1 LSKSLQALINSLQP
15 HATVET
21 QLASELES
29 IAVSGIKIDSRQ
41 VEKGD
46 AFFCIPGEHH
56 QGEEF
61 VKQAIQNGASCIFTE
76 KPSLDAAI
84 PVVKVGDVRS
94 ALACAADS
102 FYDHPSSKMRVLG
115 VTGTNG
121 KTTTTHLVRQI
132 LLSAGKPTGLIGTLG
147 AHWQA
152 KNGEERSGQS
162 AHTTPQAPE
171 VQSDFAQM
179 LADGITH
186 VTMEVSSH
194 ALSLKRVAQC
204 EFASACL
211 TNITQDHLDFH
222 KSMEQYT
229 RAKLML
235 FEQLAQG
242 KQSNKSAIINL
253 DDPHAQRFMAV
264 LNNSVKTYTYGFHEG
279 ADLSVRKAEYDF
291 SGCKLDLATPV
302 GPRHLNLHLNG
313 PFNVYN
319 VMAALLIA
327 FGEGVDMDLA
337 INSLEQFQGVP
348 GRFEIVCTE
357 PLCIV
362 DYAHTPD
369 GLENILKAAR
379 TLVPPQGRLLVVF
392 GCGGD
397 RDASKRPQMGEIAE
411 RLADTIIVT
420 SDNPRTEA
428 PDKIIADILAG
439 LNRLASAKIEA
450 DRAQA
455 IQHAV
460 SLASERDVIVVA
472 GKGHENYQILGDR
485 TIAFD
490 DREKVKE
497 ALAQRKLRSGTV

>member
-1 LSKSLQALINSLQP
+1 MQG
-15 HATVET
+15 
-21 QLASELES
+21 ASEPQA
-29 IAVSGIKIDSRQ
+29 ITVSGIKIDSRH

-56 QGEEF
+56 DGEEF
-61 VKQAIQNGASCIFTE
+61 VNQAIQNGASCIFTE
-76 KPSLDAAI
+76 KSNFHLDCAA
-84 PVVKVGDVRS
+84 PVVNVADVRA
-94 ALACAADS
+94 ALAYAADS
-102 FYDHPSSKMRVLG
+102 FYDHPSTKLRVLG

-121 KTTTTHLVRQI
+121 KTTTTYLVREI
-132 LLSAGKPTGLIGTLG
+132 FLSAGHPTGLIGTLG
-147 AHWQA
+147 AHWQSQT
-152 KNGEERSGQS
+152 GEERSGKS
-162 AHTTPQAPE
+162 AHTTPQAPDL
-171 VQSDFAQM
+171 QADFAQM

-204 EFASACL
+204 EFVSACL

-222 KSMEQYT
+222 KSMEAYC

-235 FEQLAQG
+235 FEQLANG
-242 KQSNKSAIINL
+242 KQANKSAVINL
-253 DDPHAQRFMAV
+253 DDPHAERFLAV
-264 LNNSVKTYTYGFHEG
+264 LDKSVKTYTYGFHAN
-279 ADLSVRKAEYDF
+279 ADVSVRKATYDF
-291 SGCKLDLATPV
+291 SGCKLDLETPI

-327 FGEGVDMDLA
+327 HGEGVDIDLA
-337 INSLEQFQGVP
+337 ISALEKFRGVP
-348 GRFEIVCTE
+348 GRFEIVATK

-369 GLENILKAAR
+369 SLENILKAAR
-379 TLVPPQGRLLVVF
+379 CLVPEEGRLLVVF

-397 RDASKRPQMGEIAE
+397 RDASKRPQMGAIAE
-411 RLADTIIVT
+411 RLADVIIVT
-420 SDNPRTEA
+420 SDNPRSES

-439 LNRLASAKIEA
+439 LNRLASANIEA

-455 IQHAV
+455 IQHAISV
-460 SLASERDVIVVA
+460 ASEHDVVVVA
-472 GKGHENYQILGDR
+472 GKGHENYQILNDR

-497 ALAQRKLRSGTV
+497 ALSERKQRSGTV